1 MITRKG
7 AAIAAGCS
15 VVIKPA
21 PDTPF
26 SALAL
31 CELAKQAGFPPGV
44 INVVPTQ
51 VNTEAVGKELCKNPT
66 VKKISFTG
74 SVRAKSFFFLQ
85 LSLIVKTKRMSR
97 LLSEKY
103 CWNRLLVQ

>member
-74 SVRAKSFFFLQ
+74 SVRTKSFFFFAALPNSQ
-85 LSLIVKTKRMSR
+85 NKTN
-97 LLSEKY
+97 E
-103 CWNRLLVQ
+103 